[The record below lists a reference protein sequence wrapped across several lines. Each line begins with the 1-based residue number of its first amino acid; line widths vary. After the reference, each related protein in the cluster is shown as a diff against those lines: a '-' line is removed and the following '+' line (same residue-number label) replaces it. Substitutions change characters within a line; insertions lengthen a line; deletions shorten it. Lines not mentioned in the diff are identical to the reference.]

1 MTECIDIPDGEQVSK
16 LGTNIFVATAIQ
28 DQVKTRASGATD
40 CSTLKVACEDRGGTF
55 AAARCECTEDHQ
67 GLVSHAE
74 DTHVHLNH
82 GYIVSWPS
90 GSKYRGQDKAQA
102 QVKHSSSEP
111 WTTVDGEPGK
121 MVTVIR
127 DHRGQPCKVG
137 ADTPGGAKD
146 TWYQSDVSA
155 DGLAVT
161 LRELL
166 SCAEVSLD
174 APEPTLASGLAT
186 EEGQPRARIAGMNI
200 HLDFSY
206 HNAEDSGHIVDGFD
220 GTVCVLTVS
229 TDPRWNSATQMAYSA
244 IPDART
250 GAGAYRSRKAYGI
263 SFTFQAKGSFSKFDA
278 QNLVTVFVNALVIL
292 ALPAAIVQFLALNGL
307 GALSKVY
314 KRAQAQVLSISRQF
328 SGLTARMLA
337 GAAAFETLC
346 AENDDKATIHGPL
359 FLQRLEAAFH
369 KQLNNGELEA
379 EEFKTM
385 CDQVLQ
391 DMDTGSSS
399 GVSLDEFLAAFS
411 SEECLRPKD
420 MVKFFDKSRSRSILE
435 VIFSASQPGRQE
447 CDIKKVHVEP
457 SD

>member
-74 DTHVHLNH
+74 DTHVHLTM
-82 GYIVSWPS
+82 GTSS
-90 GSKYRGQDKAQA
+90 RGRAAASTAGQDKAQA

-127 DHRGQPCKVG
+127 DHRGQPCKV
-137 ADTPGGAKD
+137 
-146 TWYQSDVSA
+146 
-155 DGLAVT
+155 
-161 LRELL
+161 
-166 SCAEVSLD
+166 
-174 APEPTLASGLAT
+174 PEPTLASGLAT